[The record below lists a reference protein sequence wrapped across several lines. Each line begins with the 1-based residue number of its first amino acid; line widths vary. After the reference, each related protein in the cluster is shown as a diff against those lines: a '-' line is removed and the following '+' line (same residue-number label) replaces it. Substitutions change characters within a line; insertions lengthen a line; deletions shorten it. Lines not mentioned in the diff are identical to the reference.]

1 MTIDPKIKCRNKVE
15 KWCLREAFNTPDNP
29 YLPESVLW
37 RQKEQFSDGVGYNW
51 IDSLREHAETQV
63 SDEDFIKA
71 RENDEHLR
79 TKEAVWYKRIYDELF
94 PRELPIQRWIQGL
107 IGKELDM
114 TQVVEHNRFTKI
126 QH

>member
-1 MTIDPKIKCRNKVE
+1 M
-15 KWCLREAFNTPDNP
+15 
-29 YLPESVLW
+29 
-37 RQKEQFSDGVGYNW
+37 
-51 IDSLREHAETQV
+51 

-94 PRELPIQRWIQGL
+94 PRELPKDGFQEL

-114 TQVVEHNRFTKI
+114 THGRAQQVHENTTLN
-126 QH
+126 